1 MKISNANWHKY
12 LFEKSV
18 FIKNKLFF
26 LLNLY
31 AGKNKK
37 EKKEKEKNLNISLWR
52 LGEDFIV
59 PMTPIHLG
67 DIHHLIFGVKSI

>member
-37 EKKEKEKNLNISLWR
+37 EKKEKEK
-52 LGEDFIV
+52 
-59 PMTPIHLG
+59 
-67 DIHHLIFGVKSI
+67 KS